1 MASAGYLLCTILS
14 PKHVVR
20 ILNEH
25 THGQEMV
32 FILQDSGNAD
42 ITDTTDKLTFCH
54 NRKLTVTKLLYCMLH
69 IKCNKQLFTSG
80 SLTAGN
86 FPDSVWLTQSRVT
99 HPQSPILCGPAVAS
113 LVREDGGG
121 GGG

>member
-42 ITDTTDKLTFCH
+42 ITFFLKNNVTTE
-54 NRKLTVTKLLYCMLH
+54 
-69 IKCNKQLFTSG
+69 S
-80 SLTAGN
+80 
-86 FPDSVWLTQSRVT
+86 
-99 HPQSPILCGPAVAS
+99 
-113 LVREDGGG
+113 
-121 GGG
+121 

>member
-42 ITDTTDKLTFCH
+42 ITFFLKIMSQQKADS
-54 NRKLTVTKLLYCMLH
+54 NQVTLLH
-69 IKCNKQLFTSG
+69 
-80 SLTAGN
+80 
-86 FPDSVWLTQSRVT
+86 
-99 HPQSPILCGPAVAS
+99 VAH
-113 LVREDGGG
+113 
-121 GGG
+121 